1 MEVLLEHITKVE
13 QKEMGVKEFQVAVL
27 SALLS
32 IMKEQ
37 ESLNRTLQHLTNE
50 ANSKETL
57 DTHMDLF
64 SDDSS
69 DEEHHGKGK
78 PIYHSLLLEYNLPFP
93 LIFLVRVNAFIINHL
108 HRH

>member
-50 ANSKETL
+50 ANTKETL
-57 DTHMDLF
+57 DTHMDFF

-78 PIYHSLLLEYNLPFP
+78 QKANHSLLLQSP
-93 LIFLVRVNAFIINHL
+93 LSSLSSLRE
-108 HRH
+108 